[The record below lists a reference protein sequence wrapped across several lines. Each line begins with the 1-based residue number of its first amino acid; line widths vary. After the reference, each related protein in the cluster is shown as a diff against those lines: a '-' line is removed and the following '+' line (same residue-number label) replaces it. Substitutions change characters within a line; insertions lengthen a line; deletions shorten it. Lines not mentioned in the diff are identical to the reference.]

1 MGTDN
6 EIIFNEEE
14 MVGEENEDM
23 QIDNEIVIDKV
34 DANNVEKIVNKFQK
48 MNCNTLDKFLEKIDN
63 ANDDDDDDSSL
74 HEELDVLFQKKSI
87 SLKTYIRLKFVLFF
101 REKHTAKAL
110 ELLERYKDDLKD
122 RYHALRAK
130 IYIEEKKYKE
140 GIDYI
145 NDILDKSKNIPS
157 DSEEYSKIIGYKI
170 ECLYYLGEYKEVM
183 SLYEDEVE
191 NKDLPNFRLQFLYC
205 HLYYLSCIMAD
216 NDEKKKAALEEIHL
230 LNDSEFKKNLCRDYW
245 FYDVYKEETKSFDW
259 ETVNKSLNH
268 ITKYEFLYYMIKY
281 SEKLNFAPDVLIGV
295 ENMSKLSNKD
305 LYFKNLMS
313 SVHDSDKM
321 TLERYNRIW
330 FWTQIILIMLMIKDD
345 DKVDRFSYYTSKET
359 ALNLIN
365 GKYHIAKMS
374 LSNVNDKIE
383 GAVLPI
389 IFQKNGINFNIDC
402 KENDYVAVQTSFT
415 RKEDDL
421 TMFRLYGKENGE
433 EATGIS
439 FVFNKTFF
447 NTNLAAIEGNI
458 CGLGNAE
465 TKPFSANREP
475 LIWILYYDEAKNR
488 LFYFPD
494 KEELEA
500 YIIDLNDNKNEN
512 GNKKDDW
519 NEYKDSEKKEQT
531 QNRLRYSFKKLFDAI
546 NELKTDEEKKI
557 AMKILYQLR
566 YCIKSSDFA
575 DEKECRIL
583 EVCNP
588 FDDDIEE
595 DSNKVLYKNYLQI
608 NNNKNF
614 LEKIIVGP
622 KVSKPNVIKEYVQRN
637 MQKTKIEVTVSNAPL
652 D

>member
-6 EIIFNEEE
+6 EIIPNEEE
-14 MVGEENEDM
+14 MIGEGNEDM
-23 QIDNEIVIDKV
+23 QNDNFDYILSDDQQINQLQDKV
-34 DANNVEKIVNKFQK
+34 KSWCNTKKG
-48 MNCNTLDKFLEKIDN
+48 NTLDKFLERIDN
-63 ANDDDDDDSSL
+63 IKDNNYNSL

-101 REKHTAKAL
+101 RENHTAEAL
-110 ELLERYKDDLKD
+110 ALLEKYKDDIGD
-122 RYHALRAK
+122 CYYSLRVK
-130 IYIEEKKYKE
+130 IYIEDKKYKGGLE
-140 GIDYI
+140 YI
-145 NDILDKSKNIPS
+145 EKEVPKEISSNSDKYTEIL
-157 DSEEYSKIIGYKI
+157 GYKLV
-170 ECLYYLGEYKEVM
+170 CLYYLGEYKEVM

-389 IFQKNGINFNIDC
+389 IFQKNGINFNIDY
-402 KENDYVAVQTSFT
+402 EDNNYIAVQTSFT

-458 CGLGNAE
+458 CGLGNA
-465 TKPFSANREP
+465 
-475 LIWILYYDEAKNR
+475 
-488 LFYFPD
+488 
-494 KEELEA
+494 
-500 YIIDLNDNKNEN
+500 
-512 GNKKDDW
+512 
-519 NEYKDSEKKEQT
+519 
-531 QNRLRYSFKKLFDAI
+531 
-546 NELKTDEEKKI
+546 
-557 AMKILYQLR
+557 
-566 YCIKSSDFA
+566 
-575 DEKECRIL
+575 
-583 EVCNP
+583 
-588 FDDDIEE
+588 
-595 DSNKVLYKNYLQI
+595 
-608 NNNKNF
+608 
-614 LEKIIVGP
+614 
-622 KVSKPNVIKEYVQRN
+622 
-637 MQKTKIEVTVSNAPL
+637 
-652 D
+652 